1 MKPIGSLL
9 AEVTEFTQ
17 RYMQERE
24 QNLRA
29 SIGNKHVLTW
39 VEETHGAAVAFLFPD
54 DFSLNDLVTTVSDGT
69 LDTAKARLKLCA
81 TCPPHGGACASE
93 YESNHGKAPKW
104 DREKGLRM
112 EWCPRWSEHLLRTK
126 LTSVG
131 VGGTYLGERFST
143 YVPITDAQI
152 DAKAKCEK
160 YAAAFK
166 RGTTCS
172 NLVLSGQSY
181 GVGKTHLA
189 ISVVADL
196 LARHRLRTA
205 MFAYVPEFLERI
217 RRSYS
222 RDESDHERL
231 VENACTTDLLVL
243 DDLAAQRT
251 TDWVREQ
258 MNLIS
263 NARSSNKL
271 PTIITTNA
279 SFDELAETL
288 GPRTTSRFFGNM
300 FGAVV
305 DGADR
310 RVVTT

>member
-1 MKPIGSLL
+1 VKQIGSLL

-17 RYMQERE
+17 RYMRERE
-24 QNLRA
+24 EKLRK
-29 SIGNKHVLTW
+29 SIGDKHVLTW
-39 VEETHGAAVAFLFPD
+39 VEETYGDAVAFLFPD
-54 DFSLNDLVTTVSDGT
+54 DFSMNDLVTTVSDGA
-69 LDTAKARLKLCA
+69 LDNAKKRLKLCA

-104 DREKGLRM
+104 DREKGLRS
-112 EWCPRWSEHLLRTK
+112 EWCPRWKEHTLRRK

-131 VGGTYLGERFST
+131 VGEAYLGERFST
-143 YVPITDAQI
+143 YVPTTDAQR
-152 DAKAKCEK
+152 DAKARCEE

-166 RGTTCS
+166 RGTTRG
-172 NLVLSGQSY
+172 NLILAGQNY
-181 GVGKTHLA
+181 GVGKTHLSIA
-189 ISVVADL
+189 VVADL
-196 LARHRLRTA
+196 LARYRLRTA

-222 RDESDHERL
+222 SDDPEQRL

-279 SFDELAETL
+279 SFKELEETL
-288 GPRTTSRFFGNM
+288 GPRAASRFFGNM

-305 DGADR
+305 DGPDR
-310 RVVTT
+310 RVVEV